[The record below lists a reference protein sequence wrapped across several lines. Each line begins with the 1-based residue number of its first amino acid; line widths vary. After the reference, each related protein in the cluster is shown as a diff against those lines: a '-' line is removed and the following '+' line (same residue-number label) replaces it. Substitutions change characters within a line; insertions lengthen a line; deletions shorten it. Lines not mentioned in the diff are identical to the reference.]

1 MICKK
6 CGAEIGD
13 YASFCTYCG
22 NPVGNHGVD
31 LNKTSS
37 SEAESAPP
45 PGYSDPISR
54 DDREPTQQPGMGYI
68 PEFNRTQTGWQ
79 NPSSGY
85 IPAGSQNFQYSENG
99 STWEEIK
106 RAGYIIG
113 NDGRRY
119 SIGWLKFILYVQLF
133 ASAVFSLFNAI
144 SFLTGAGYG
153 GNAELVYEFYSGL
166 FGLDMVMGIFSLLLC
181 AAAVLVRFM
190 LSGLRQIGPWAYLGL
205 YLANLVM
212 SVIYLSVF
220 SGITGIS
227 IGELIDARTVVN
239 MLTSIVMLVVNFVYF
254 RNRSSVFKK

>member
-22 NPVGNHGVD
+22 TPVGNHGVD
-31 LNKTSS
+31 LNKPA
-37 SEAESAPP
+37 EAGTESTPP
-45 PGYSDPISR
+45 PGYSDPIPR

-68 PEFNRTQTGWQ
+68 PEYNRTQTGWQ

-85 IPAGSQNFQYSENG
+85 IPPGSQNFQFSENG
-99 STWEEIK
+99 STWADIK

-119 SIGWLKFILYVQLF
+119 NIGWLKFILYVQLF
-133 ASAVFSLFNAI
+133 LSAASSLFNAI
-144 SFLTGAGYG
+144 SYFTGVGYG
-153 GNAELVYEFYSGL
+153 GDAELVYEFYSGL

-181 AAAVLVRFM
+181 AGAIVVRFM
-190 LSGLRQIGPWAYLGL
+190 LSGLRSIGPWAYLGL
-205 YLANLVM
+205 YIANLVM

-227 IGELIDARTVVN
+227 IGELIDARTVSSILV
-239 MLTSIVMLVVNFVYF
+239 SIVMLVVNFVYF
-254 RNRSSVFKK
+254 RHRSSVFKQ